1 MTAVDKPTWGS
12 SKAVCRR
19 CGRSGHVNPR
29 LRTSTVDAC
38 DQCRK
43 DEREKERR

>member
-1 MTAVDKPTWGS
+1 MTAVDKTLPGAW
-12 SKAVCRR
+12 AVCRR
-19 CGRSGHVNPR
+19 CGRRGHVNPR

-38 DQCRK
+38 DLCRA